1 MEITENVYGHCKRL
15 KFIFSEIERYLDQ
28 KELLKGG
35 IKILDVGCGTGV
47 MITFPLAGDGYNILG
62 IDSDKN
68 SIKLASKLNTFMNA
82 SFVHGLVEKK
92 NFEEKFDVIICS
104 EVLEHQRNPYS
115 FIRRLR
121 EILKN
126 EGLLI
131 ITVPN
136 GYGLFEIDKFFWDL
150 FNKIIPHFGEV
161 IPAIERRVKKVL
173 LNFFLKSE
181 ERIKEN
187 KSEIPSTLCFSKHYC
202 KFRYLSITNLL
213 RRAGFK
219 IVGSSNSS
227 LWAGLFANCF
237 MRDLKKLIFLN
248 SQIVDFLPPF
258 LASGWYF
265 SCQKGKI

>member
-1 MEITENVYGHCKRL
+1 MRIVENVYGHGKRL
-15 KFIFSEIERYLDQ
+15 EFIFTQIQKYLSTHNISQ
-28 KELLKGG
+28 EEF
-35 IKILDVGCGTGV
+35 KILDVGCGTGV
-47 MITFPLAGDGYNILG
+47 MITLPIAAAGYNICG
-62 IDSDKN
+62 VDSDKD
-68 SIKLASKLNTFMNA
+68 SIKLANKLNTFTNA
-82 SFVHGLVEKK
+82 SFIHGLVEKR
-92 NFEEKFDVIICS
+92 NFEETFDVIICS

-115 FIRRLR
+115 FIRRLK

-161 IPAIERRVKKVL
+161 IPAIERRVKRVL
-173 LNFFLKSE
+173 LNFFFM
-181 ERIKEN
+181 RKE
-187 KSEIPSTLCFSKHYC
+187 KIDKDEWEVPSTLCFSKHYC
-202 KFRYLSITNLL
+202 KFTYLSITNLL

-219 IVGSSNSS
+219 IISSSNSS
-227 LWAGLFANCF
+227 LWAGLFANCL
-237 MRDLKKLIFLN
+237 MRDFKGLIFLN